1 MNTNAFE
8 TYESVVR
15 SYCRHFPK
23 VFTEATGA
31 VIKDEDG
38 QEYIDFFCGA
48 GAVKGAYSCGFCVC
62 GTAGVCC
69 CTAGV
74 CGCTADCCCCCG
86 AKYRV

>member
-1 MNTNAFE
+1 MIARVYDMNTNAFE

-38 QEYIDFFCGA
+38 QE
-48 GAVKGAYSCGFCVC
+48 
-62 GTAGVCC
+62 
-69 CTAGV
+69 
-74 CGCTADCCCCCG
+74 
-86 AKYRV
+86 

>member
-48 GAVKGAYSCGFCVC
+48 GDLDNLMPQITEIISQKP
-62 GTAGVCC
+62 
-69 CTAGV
+69 
-74 CGCTADCCCCCG
+74 
-86 AKYRV
+86 